1 MSITTINDGRLVRV
15 NVGGLSSLMKTL
27 KESDLEMHQAMQRGL
42 AESAR
47 PLLAKARANAE
58 RIADDGTYTSSMSI
72 AARRQS
78 GGIALRTTDPA
89 AGVKEFARPG
99 AVYKPK
105 STDKRRNAR
114 KMNSFPVGVPKRANQ
129 PRALYPAIDSEYQA
143 LASRIAQKIDEVL
156 KGA

>member
-58 RIADDGTYTSSMSI
+58 RIADDGTYASSMSI
-72 AARRQS
+72 VVRQS

-156 KGA
+156 KGE